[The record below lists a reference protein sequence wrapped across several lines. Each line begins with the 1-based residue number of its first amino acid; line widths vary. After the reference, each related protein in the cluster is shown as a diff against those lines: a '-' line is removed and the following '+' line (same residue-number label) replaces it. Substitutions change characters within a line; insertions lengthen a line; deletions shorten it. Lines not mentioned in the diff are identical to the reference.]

1 MSGGLA
7 PSKSTVYVSN
17 LPYELTNSDIF
28 QVSRTRS
35 LILYHRYWIVEESMN
50 SLIAHTRLN
59 LISSVQ
65 IFEKYGKVGKVTI
78 MKDKVTR
85 ESKGVAFVLFV
96 DRNSAQRAIIG
107 LNQKELFGRTLKC
120 KIAKDNGRT
129 TEFIK
134 RRVYKDKTRCYECGE
149 FGHLSYRC
157 PKNALGDRSQ
167 PEKKKK
173 TKKDKKEVQQ
183 AERGEVE
190 SEEEEIDDDLTLAQA
205 IRSETL
211 PCIYTLRMLAVCC
224 MQCL

>member
-28 QVSRTRS
+28 QVSRTRR
-35 LILYHRYWIVEESMN
+35 LVF
-50 SLIAHTRLN
+50 HTGIKN
-59 LISSVQ
+59 IMISSIQ

-96 DRNSAQRAIIG
+96 DRNSAQRAIIA

-149 FGHLSYRC
+149 YGHLSYMC

-173 TKKDKKEVQQ
+173 TKKDKKQLQQ
-183 AERGEVE
+183 ADRSEVE
-190 SEEEEIDDDLTLAQA
+190 SEEEEEVEDDLTLAQA
-205 IRSETL
+205 IRSG
-211 PCIYTLRMLAVCC
+211 AKHVCTTNITWYLLC
-224 MQCL
+224 SY